1 MSLDRSVRLL
11 SRAPVIRTDDPEAME
26 HALLTV
32 YGATGFAV
40 SNTDNFEG
48 VGNYLQ
54 LASIG
59 LGFCAYGGAR
69 SVVEFP
75 ESDFARLQIGLKGS
89 AATILNGTAIAVTER
104 QSCIVPPGEAITIV
118 FEPGYEQLI
127 LRINT
132 VALEKTLTTLLGAK
146 PVGVLKFDPIAAA
159 LQPNALV
166 LRDLVMFLANQL
178 SSTAAELPRAVLLE
192 LEQALIVSF
201 LSAHRH
207 NFSELLE
214 GTGKEVAPRIVRL
227 AEEYIEASWDRAIT
241 IEELA
246 SQTNASIRALYA
258 AFKKSRG
265 YSPMTFAKTVR
276 LRRARQ
282 MLLEPN
288 QRTSVSV
295 VAFKCGF
302 GNLGHFARNF
312 RETFGELPS
321 ETLSRIRRVA

>member
-11 SRAPVIRTDDPEAME
+11 SRSPVIRTNDPEAME

-32 YGATGFAV
+32 YGATRFST

-59 LGFCAYGGAR
+59 LGFCAYGGAK

-75 ESDFARLQIGLKGS
+75 ESDFARLQIGLKGR
-89 AATILNGTAIAVTER
+89 AATILDGRAIAITER
-104 QSCIVPPGEAITIV
+104 QSCIVPPGKPITIV
-118 FEPGYEQLI
+118 FEPGYEQLV

-146 PVGVLKFDPIAAA
+146 PGGVLKFDPIAAP
-159 LQPNALV
+159 LQPTALV
-166 LRDLVMFLANQL
+166 LRELAMFLANQL
-178 SSTAAELPRAVLLE
+178 NSTAAELPSAMLLE

-246 SQTNASIRALYA
+246 SQTNVSIRALYA

-276 LRRARQ
+276 LRRAKH

-302 GNLGHFARNF
+302 GNLGHLARDF
-312 RETFGELPS
+312 REMFGELPS
-321 ETLSRIRRVA
+321 ETLSRTRRVA

>member
-1 MSLDRSVRLL
+1 MSLDRSVPLL

-40 SNTDNFEG
+40 SNTDGFEG
-48 VGNYLQ
+48 VGHYLQ

-59 LGFCAYGGAR
+59 LGFCAYRGAK

-89 AATILNGTAIAVTER
+89 AATIQNGTAIAITER
-104 QSCIVPPGEAITIV
+104 QSCIVPPGEPISIV

-132 VALEKTLTTLLGAK
+132 AALEKTLTTLLGAK

-214 GTGKEVAPRIVRL
+214 ETGKEVAPRIVRL

-246 SQTNASIRALYA
+246 LQTNASIRALYA

-276 LRRARQ
+276 LRRAKQ

-288 QRTSVSV
+288 QRTSVS
-295 VAFKCGF
+295 
-302 GNLGHFARNF
+302 ARLQV
-312 RETFGELPS
+312 RLRKSRTLRKR
-321 ETLSRIRRVA
+321 LSRDVR

>member
-11 SRAPVIRTDDPEAME
+11 SRSPVIRTDDPEAME

-32 YGATGFAV
+32 YGATRFAV
-40 SNTDNFEG
+40 SNTDDFEG

-59 LGFCAYGGAR
+59 LGFCAYGGAK

-75 ESDFARLQIGLKGS
+75 ESDFARLQIGLKGN
-89 AATILNGTAIAVTER
+89 AATILNGTAIAITEG
-104 QSCIVPPGEAITIV
+104 QSRIVPPGEPISIV

-127 LRINT
+127 LRINR

-146 PVGVLKFDPIAAA
+146 PGGVLKFDPIAAA
-159 LQPNALV
+159 LHPTALV
-166 LRDLVMFLANQL
+166 LRDLAMFLANQL
-178 SSTAAELPRAVLLE
+178 NSTAAELPSAVLLE

-214 GTGKEVAPRIVRL
+214 GTGKQVAPRIVRL

-246 SQTNASIRALYA
+246 SQTNVSIRALYA

-276 LRRARQ
+276 LRRAKQ
-282 MLLEPN
+282 MLMDPN
-288 QRTSVSV
+288 QHASVSV

-302 GNLGHFARNF
+302 GNLGHFARDF
-312 RETFGELPS
+312 REMFGERPS
-321 ETLSRIRRVA
+321 ETLSRTRRVA